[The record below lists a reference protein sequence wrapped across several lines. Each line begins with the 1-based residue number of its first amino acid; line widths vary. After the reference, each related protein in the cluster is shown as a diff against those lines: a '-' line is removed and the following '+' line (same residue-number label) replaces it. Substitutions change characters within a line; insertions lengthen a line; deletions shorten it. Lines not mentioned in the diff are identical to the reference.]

1 METLEAIEIEAFIV
15 SVDTKM
21 RNEVIFKLTY
31 DTIQSLITFHRDH
44 FSVNMGPN
52 AQKLLSDFTQA
63 VNKVVFIVESTV
75 LKCLNLTAGGTFSVK
90 EAEIVEKRIVELFN
104 HIPLGG
110 IDPDVVSMNDHTVEF
125 RGPIASSGPAT
136 ITLGHYDS
144 NYGACSHSQD
154 AAQRGFSVQEAQ
166 RVYGS
171 YQILPYP
178 SVIAESLKFPSPNSG
193 DGSNFWYF
201 GG

>member
-1 METLEAIEIEAFIV
+1 METLEVIEIEAFIV

-44 FSVNMGPN
+44 FSVNMGPS
-52 AQKLLSDFTQA
+52 AQNLLGDFTQA
-63 VNKVVFIVESTV
+63 VNKVVLIVESTV
-75 LKCLNLTAGGTFSVK
+75 LKGLNLTGGGTFSVK
-90 EAEIVEKRIVELFN
+90 EAEIVETKIVGLFN

-110 IDPDVVSMNDHTVEF
+110 IDPDAIPMNDHTVENC
-125 RGPIASSGPAT
+125 GPMASSGPAT
-136 ITLGHYDS
+136 ITLSHYDS
-144 NYGACSHSQD
+144 NFGACSHSQD
-154 AAQRGFSVQEAQ
+154 AAQRGFSLQEAQ
-166 RVYGS
+166 RFYGS

-178 SVIAESLKFPSPNSG
+178 SVIAESQKFPSPNSG

-201 GG
+201 GD